1 VLEDGVGQCFLMIN
15 QQKLIAAILVTYLSL
30 CSPAYAVEPLQKNV
44 RLNMGYFAGSITEQA
59 SRADIEVSL
68 NFWAKDL
75 FAIEAKRNSFAV
87 TSSKAIL
94 FDHIEDLKK
103 AFDQGELDLIVAP
116 PLLIARYFKREDLG
130 DGFVGVLEGKKP
142 DNLLLITRIENNI
155 NRIKDLRGKRLVMND
170 NDELAEVFIDTL
182 VLTELKL
189 SYKNI
194 GLSIQYQNKSNRSVL
209 DVFFDKADAAI
220 VYGSSYEIMAELN
233 PSIKNTLKVLAEYPM
248 KSRNFSYFRHD
259 YPLINELNAVAM
271 TFNKSPRAKQILEV
285 FKTQEID
292 YCKVN
297 ELDVF
302 DKYYKDYLHLK
313 QLAKK

>member
-1 VLEDGVGQCFLMIN
+1 VLVDGVGQCFSVTN
-15 QQKLIAAILVTYLSL
+15 QQKLIGAILLAYLTL
-30 CSPAYAVEPLQKNV
+30 FTPAYAIDTLQKSA
-44 RLNMGYFAGSITEQA
+44 RLNLGYFAGSINEQA
-59 SRADIEVSL
+59 SRTDIEVSL
-68 NFWAKDL
+68 NFWVKDL
-75 FAIEAKRNSFAV
+75 FAIEANKNNFAI

-94 FDHIEDLKK
+94 FDRIEDLKI
-103 AFDQGELDLIVAP
+103 AFDQGELDMIIAP

-142 DNLLLITRIENNI
+142 DSLLLITRIDKNI

-170 NDELAEVFIDTL
+170 NDELAEVFIDTQM
-182 VLTELKL
+182 LTELKL

-194 GLSIQYQNKSNRSVL
+194 GLSIQHQNKSNRSVL
-209 DVFFDKADAAI
+209 DVFFYKADAAI
-220 VYGSSYEIMAELN
+220 VYGTSYDIMAELN
-233 PSIKNTLKVLAEYPM
+233 PSIKTTLKVLAEYPM
-248 KSRNFSYFRHD
+248 KSKNFSYFRHD
-259 YPLINELNAVAM
+259 YPLMREMNAVAM
-271 TFNKSPRAKQILEV
+271 TFNSSPRAKQILEV
-285 FKTQEID
+285 FRTQEID

>member
-1 VLEDGVGQCFLMIN
+1 MAWSSGFLKTK
-15 QQKLIAAILVTYLSL
+15 QQKLVSAILVAYLSL
-30 CSPAYAVEPLQKNV
+30 STSTYAIEPLQKNV

-59 SRADIEVSL
+59 SRADVEVSL
-68 NFWAKDL
+68 NFWAQDL

-94 FDHIEDLKK
+94 FDRIEDLKA
-103 AFDQGELDLIVAP
+103 AFDQGELDMIIAP
-116 PLLIARYFKREDLG
+116 PLLISRYFKREELG

-142 DNLLLITRIENNI
+142 DNLLLITRIDKNI
-155 NRIKDLRGKRLVMND
+155 NQIKDLRGKRLVMND

-194 GLSIQYQNKSNRSVL
+194 GLSIQHQNKSNRSVL
-209 DVFFDKADAAI
+209 DVFFDKADVAI
-220 VYGSSYEIMAELN
+220 VYGSSYDVMAELN
-233 PSIKNTLKVLAEYPM
+233 PSLKNTLKVLAEYPM
-248 KSRNFSYFRHD
+248 KSKNFSYFRHD
-259 YPLINELNAVAM
+259 YPLIMEVNAVAM
-271 TFNKSPRAKQILEV
+271 LFNNSPRGKQILEV
-285 FKTQEID
+285 FKTAEID

-297 ELDVF
+297 ELDIF

-313 QLAKK
+313 QLAKKRK

>member
-1 VLEDGVGQCFLMIN
+1 
-15 QQKLIAAILVTYLSL
+15 
-30 CSPAYAVEPLQKNV
+30 
-44 RLNMGYFAGSITEQA
+44 
-59 SRADIEVSL
+59 
-68 NFWAKDL
+68 DL

-94 FDHIEDLKK
+94 FDRIEDLKA
-103 AFDQGELDLIVAP
+103 AFDQGELDMIIAP
-116 PLLIARYFKREDLG
+116 PLLITKYFKREELG

-142 DNLLLITRIENNI
+142 DNLLLITRIDKNI

-194 GLSIQYQNKSNRSVL
+194 GLSIQHQNKSNRSVL
-209 DVFFDKADAAI
+209 DVFFDKADVAI
-220 VYGSSYEIMAELN
+220 VYGSSYDVMAELN
-233 PSIKNTLKVLAEYPM
+233 PSLKNTLKVLAEYPM
-248 KSRNFSYFRHD
+248 KSKNFSYFRHD
-259 YPLINELNAVAM
+259 YPLIMEVNAVAM
-271 TFNKSPRAKQILEV
+271 LFNNSPRGKQILEV
-285 FKTQEID
+285 FKTAEID

-297 ELDVF
+297 ELDIF

-313 QLAKK
+313 QLAKKRK

>member
-1 VLEDGVGQCFLMIN
+1 MTN
-15 QQKLIAAILVTYLSL
+15 QQKLIGAILVAYLSL
-30 CSPAYAVEPLQKNV
+30 CTPTYAIEPLQKGA
-44 RLNMGYFAGSITEQA
+44 RLNMGYYASSITEQA
-59 SRADIEVSL
+59 SRADVEVSL

-75 FAIEAKRNSFAV
+75 FEVEAKKNSFNI

-94 FDHIEDLKK
+94 FDRIEDLRT
-103 AFDQGELDLIVAP
+103 AFDQGKIDLIIAP
-116 PLLIARYFKREDLG
+116 PLLISRYFKRESLG
-130 DGFVGVLEGKKP
+130 DGFVALLENKKP
-142 DNLLLITRIENNI
+142 DRLLLIVRTDKNI
-155 NRIKDLRGKRLVMND
+155 NRVKDLRGKRLVLNSS
-170 NDELAEVFIDTL
+170 DELAEVFIDTL
-182 VLTELKL
+182 VLTELNQ

-194 GLSIQYQNKSNRSVL
+194 GLLVEHQSKSNRTVL

-233 PSIKNTLKVLAEYPM
+233 PSIKNSLKILAKYPM

-259 YPLINELNAVAM
+259 YPLISEINDVAM
-271 TFNKSPRAKQILEV
+271 TFNNSPRGKQILEV
-285 FKTQEID
+285 FRTQEID

-297 ELDVF
+297 ELDIF